1 MNDRKPI
8 LCLDFDGVIHSYSSG
23 WQGAGIVSDPPVSG
37 AIEFIYAAQREF
49 RIAIFSSRSGQPGG
63 LDAMRGWLLSF
74 MLVSDADP
82 REARL
87 VYDAIE
93 WSTEKPPA
101 VVTIDD
107 RALTFDGTWPSIA
120 SLKTFQPWNKKAAS
134 DQPKDIWGGSRTF
147 VRVYRLPSQL
157 TSGYCFGRGVPITF
171 QNVDWFETM
180 DDHGQSALTDFI
192 RTKNYYDPTA
202 RFLVLGDKP
211 EFTYTIEPAT
221 PQAQP

>member
-8 LCLDFDGVIHSYSSG
+8 LCLDFDGVLHSYASG
-23 WQGAGIVSDPPVSG
+23 WKGAGIIPDPPVPG

-49 RIAIFSSRSGQPGG
+49 RIAIFSSRSNQPGG

-93 WSTEKPPA
+93 WPTEKPPA
-101 VVTIDD
+101 LVTIDD

-120 SLKTFQPWNKKAAS
+120 SLKAFQPWTKTRK
-134 DQPKDIWGGSRTF
+134 GSLPVGAWDAPRTF
-147 VRVYRLPSQL
+147 VRVYRLPSKL
-157 TSGYCFGRGVPITF
+157 TNGYCFGAGVSIEF
-171 QNVDWFETM
+171 RNVDWFETM
-180 DDHGQSALTDFI
+180 DADGQSGLTDFI
-192 RTKNYYDPTA
+192 RTKIYFDPSA
-202 RFLVLGDKP
+202 RFLVIGDKP
-211 EFTYTIEPAT
+211 EFTFTIEPE
-221 PQAQP
+221 PRR